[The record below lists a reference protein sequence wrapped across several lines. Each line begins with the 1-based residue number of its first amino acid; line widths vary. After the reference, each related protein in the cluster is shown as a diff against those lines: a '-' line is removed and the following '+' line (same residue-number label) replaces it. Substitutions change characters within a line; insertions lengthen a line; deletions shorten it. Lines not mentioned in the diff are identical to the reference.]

1 MFTSYI
7 ARLILLYSV
16 FVFLNSLGHLF
27 LKIIKLKFIFINFSF
42 LILDLFDLL
51 IQIVLNEVHLE
62 KNVNLWVLP
71 MVLIVEARVIF
82 WSFYFCFVSKYFCIK
97 VRKLWIFINLIT
109 LSLIFLSVINLCI
122 DVISLQREASNGK
135 CNEVTR
141 LPTQRLNVKASLKS
155 DSCFHHLRCQ
165 ALWAQ

>member
-27 LKIIKLKFIFINFSF
+27 LKIIKLKFIFIDFSF

-82 WSFYFCFVSKYFCIK
+82 
-97 VRKLWIFINLIT
+97 
-109 LSLIFLSVINLCI
+109 
-122 DVISLQREASNGK
+122 
-135 CNEVTR
+135 
-141 LPTQRLNVKASLKS
+141 
-155 DSCFHHLRCQ
+155 
-165 ALWAQ
+165 